1 MTSMLM
7 VSIKFKEPGLGLE
20 FSVRKGLC
28 RSMQIIWLW
37 TELGCNSELRA
48 SVRSS
53 HTIKGVIVVSNSE
66 VNNLIHGLHLGL
78 GLCVL

>member
-7 VSIKFKEPGLGLE
+7 VSIRFKEPGLGLE

-37 TELGCNSELRA
+37 TELGWNSELRA
-48 SVRSS
+48 SVRSCQ
-53 HTIKGVIVVSNSE
+53 TIKGVTVVSNGE
-66 VNNLIHGLHLGL
+66 VNNLIQGSDLGL
-78 GLCVL
+78 GLCVR